1 MYLSDDGFVRTRT
14 VPADPNYALV
24 AMLAYGFQAEHD
36 DHHRRTA
43 GGVTT
48 SPRQSELL
56 DRLTRAGSLVLD
68 RVRSWTRP
76 QPTSP
81 GAPAAA

>member
-1 MYLSDDGFVRTRT
+1 MYLSEDGFVRTRT

-24 AMLAYGFQAEHD
+24 AMLAYGFQAERD

-56 DRLTRAGSLVLD
+56 DRLTKAGRLVLD
-68 RVRSWTRP
+68 RVRAWSHPKALGGGTA
-76 QPTSP
+76 SP
-81 GAPAAA
+81 A